1 MSEYII
7 ENLTKREIDIME
19 SSDIEW
25 CPDDM
30 SGDNTD
36 IVVFDENDYDI
47 DIGRLYDEEYA
58 LESQSNLVQRRIY
71 FGNEF
76 KSFLYDCHLY
86 HNNLIYTYYL
96 PF

>member
-25 CPDDM
+25 CPDYI

-36 IVVFDENDYDI
+36 IVVFNEKDCDKALHL
-47 DIGRLYDEEYA
+47 IGR
-58 LESQSNLVQRRIY
+58 
-71 FGNEF
+71 
-76 KSFLYDCHLY
+76 K
-86 HNNLIYTYYL
+86 
-96 PF
+96 